1 MKKVIVYIVF
11 VTLAVLLISTTSG
24 KVFAVQADPKVK
36 VNDTIKKDSISIQG
50 GLRLKNFK
58 KNVHASYYADRFNGR
73 RTASGRKF
81 DNAKYTAAHR
91 NLPFG
96 TKIKVTNVANKKAV
110 IVEVID
116 RGPFTRGREIDLSK
130 KAFMEITHGKGR
142 GFVNVNIEVI
152 QD

>member
-1 MKKVIVYIVF
+1 MEKIIVYIVF
-11 VTLAVLLISTTSG
+11 VSLSVLLISSVTG
-24 KVFAVQADPKVK
+24 KVFAVQADPKTK
-36 VNDTIKKDSISIQG
+36 ANDTIKKDSIAIQG
-50 GLRLKNFK
+50 GLKLKGFK

-73 RTASGRKF
+73 RTASGKKF
-81 DNAKYTAAHR
+81 DNSKYTAAHR

-96 TKIKVTNVANKKAV
+96 SKIKVTNVANKKAV

-142 GFVNVNIEVI
+142 GFVNVNIEII